1 MILYILL
8 IVGVIIL
15 IAYAADKIWG
25 DSIRLKQSKKRDYKL
40 SSFNKHDNLKKIQTA
55 SHFFLLVIAINAIAL
70 IVGLVIYSESG
81 ILTAILI
88 ASFLVTLLVCAVFI
102 QAFTAIKEYL
112 DYISD
117 RLDGKESI

>member
-1 MILYILL
+1 MILNILL
-8 IVGVIIL
+8 IIGVIIL
-15 IAYAADKIWG
+15 IAYAVDKIWG

-70 IVGLVIYSESG
+70 IIGLVNYSELG
-81 ILTAILI
+81 LMTVILI
-88 ASFLVTLLVCAVFI
+88 VSFLLTLLVCAVFI

-112 DYISD
+112 DYISE
-117 RLDGKESI
+117 RLDNE